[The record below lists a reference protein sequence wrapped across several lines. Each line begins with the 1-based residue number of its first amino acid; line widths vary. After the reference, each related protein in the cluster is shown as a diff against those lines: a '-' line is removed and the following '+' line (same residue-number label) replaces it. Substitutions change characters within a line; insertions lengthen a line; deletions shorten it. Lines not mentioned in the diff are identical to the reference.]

1 MFAYSKLSYSQEDFD
16 PVSQLGEA
24 ALGMVVSSASGIRS
38 LEDYVSFVKKSPG
51 KTSYGSFGDG
61 SSSHLYAEMF
71 TQLAK
76 LDSVHVAFKG
86 AGPAVQDN
94 MAGLTT
100 MGVHDFAMTGPYINS
115 GRLNLLAVKG
125 SSR

>member
-1 MFAYSKLSYSQEDFD
+1 M
-16 PVSQLGEA
+16 
-24 ALGMVVSSASGIRS
+24 SSASGIRS

-51 KTSYGSFGDG
+51 KTSYVSFGDG